1 MTDYLQSANGAN
13 RDSLRELIVFYR
25 TGLDYSREGH

>member
-1 MTDYLQSANGAN
+1 MTDYLQRAN